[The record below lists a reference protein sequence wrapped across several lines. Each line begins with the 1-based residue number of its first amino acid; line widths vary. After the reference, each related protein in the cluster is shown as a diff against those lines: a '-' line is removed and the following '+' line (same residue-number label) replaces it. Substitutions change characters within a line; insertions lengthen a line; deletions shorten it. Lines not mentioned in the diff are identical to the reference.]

1 MHLLIHMRLLCSKSK
16 GLFRLLAKDVEEAG
30 HVFFGKA
37 VLACKVVGGKA
48 VEQHLMELFS
58 EAT

>member
-30 HVFFGKA
+30 HVAFGKM
-37 VLACKVVGGKA
+37 VLAGKVVGGKA
-48 VEQHLMELFS
+48 IEQHLVELLCQT
-58 EAT
+58 A